1 MKKIRDIIFKK
12 KEIVARL
19 ASFSRSI
26 DDQTI
31 VLNMM
36 HKDFPDML
44 SEFGGGGTVSM
55 TGFKDIYAK

>member
-1 MKKIRDIIFKK
+1 MRKIRDMIFKK

-44 SEFGGGGTVSM
+44 SEFGGDGTVSM
-55 TGFKDIYAK
+55 TGFKDIYAE